1 MVSSPS
7 ITPVIIS
14 GGVGTRL
21 WPLSRQSTPKQ
32 FLPLTGEK
40 TMLELTADRV
50 RSGDL
55 FTKPLVV
62 GSHAHADLIEAQIGH
77 EGLMG
82 VLLEP
87 VARNTA
93 PAMALAALHAQPEDL
108 LLVLP
113 SDHLIKDVPGF
124 LAAAERAAPHAQNG
138 WIVTF
143 GMKPVRPETGYG
155 YIKRGAKLGDGVFRA
170 DHFVEKPEAET
181 AETYVQS
188 DNYDWN
194 GGIFLFQA
202 QTLLSE
208 LEAYVPSVLDSVRTA
223 LDKAERNGNRVH
235 PDAEAFARAPSIS
248 IDYAVMERSQFVA
261 VVPVSIDWSD
271 IGSWSA
277 LYDALPQDSNG
288 NAFGGDVIAID
299 TEGTLIRS
307 SGPTVSVVGISDL
320 VIIATPD
327 VVLVVP
333 RRDSQKV
340 KKIVDALKARGDTKL
355 L

>member
-1 MVSSPS
+1 
-7 ITPVIIS
+7 
-14 GGVGTRL
+14 
-21 WPLSRQSTPKQ
+21 
-32 FLPLTGEK
+32 
-40 TMLELTADRV
+40 MLELTADRV

-55 FTKPLVV
+55 FNKPLVV
-62 GSHAHADLIEAQIGH
+62 GSHAHADLIEAQIGM
-77 EGLMG
+77 EKLMA

-124 LAAAERAAPHAQNG
+124 LAAVERAAPHAQNG

-155 YIKRGAKLGDGVFRA
+155 YIKRGVELGDGVFRA
-170 DHFVEKPEAET
+170 DQFVEKPDAQT

-188 DNYDWN
+188 GNYDWN

-202 QTLLSE
+202 QTLLTE
-208 LEAYVPSVLDSVRTA
+208 LEAYAPSVLDSVRTA
-223 LDKAERNGNRVH
+223 LDKAQRNGNRVQ

-277 LYDALPQDSNG
+277 LHDALPQDSNG
-288 NAFGGDVIAID
+288 NAFAGEVITID
-299 TEGTLIRS
+299 TEGTLIRT
-307 SGPTVSVVGISDL
+307 SGPTVSAVGVRDL

-327 VVLVVP
+327 AVLVIP
-333 RRDSQKV
+333 RSDSQKV
-340 KKIVDALKARGDTKL
+340 KEIVEALQARGESDL